1 MTARSETDNPPQEPV
16 ERTSPALDAVLNR
29 VKGEYNEMPGMC
41 VTPMQAQR
49 LWGLDSATCE
59 LVLTTLLERGVVRR
73 TLRGMYV
80 KC

>member
-1 MTARSETDNPPQEPV
+1 MTTRSENDNPPQESV
-16 ERTSPALDAVLNR
+16 ERTPALDDVVRR

-41 VTPMQAQR
+41 VTRTQAQR

>member
-1 MTARSETDNPPQEPV
+1 MTTRSENDNAPQESV
-16 ERTSPALDAVLNR
+16 ANTPALDDVLNR
-29 VKGEYNEMPGMC
+29 VKGEYHEMPGMC
-41 VTPMQAQR
+41 VTPVQAQR

-80 KC
+80 KY